1 VSINVVKSST
11 ASTITVA
18 LPKDVQQS
26 ATPLGGK
33 LRVKCTDSRG
43 AVAYLVNS
51 IFGEMK
57 IPSVSTLHKIAR
69 DSMTNKKFTIMMGHT
84 HIGNK
89 EELSLLDSKA

>member
-1 VSINVVKSST
+1 VRKPQPTDSVVSINVVKSST

-43 AVAYLVNS
+43 AVAYTRDFDIWRDDNS
-51 IFGEMK
+51 IN
-57 IPSVSTLHKIAR
+57 LYIAE
-69 DSMTNKKFTIMMGHT
+69 DCPGFHDKQ
-84 HIGNK
+84 
-89 EELSLLDSKA
+89 EVYV